1 MEINGEQLHT
11 LWNFV
16 EYKVFIEHW
25 VFPCLDLCLI
35 SLFLGWEEEYSDLG
49 TAGPAPLF
57 TGDVLGLMN
66 RDGHL
71 PFGRVVLECH
81 LQTATF
87 WYQRWFLSVH
97 VTDIKQVLLHNK
109 SNIPLQWLVL
119 FSFIVF
125 PPLHYI
131 SQYKYIYI
139 TSTCTCSEKKS
150 MKNEIQSRRYI
161 YRQ

>member
-1 MEINGEQLHT
+1 MEINKEQFHT

-16 EYKVFIEHW
+16 EDKVFIEHW

-71 PFGRVVLECH
+71 PFGRVVLERH
-81 LQTATF
+81 FQTATF
-87 WYQRWFLSVH
+87 
-97 VTDIKQVLLHNK
+97 
-109 SNIPLQWLVL
+109 
-119 FSFIVF
+119 
-125 PPLHYI
+125 
-131 SQYKYIYI
+131 
-139 TSTCTCSEKKS
+139 
-150 MKNEIQSRRYI
+150 
-161 YRQ
+161 

>member
-1 MEINGEQLHT
+1 MEINKEQFHT

-16 EYKVFIEHW
+16 EDKVFIEHW

-71 PFGRVVLECH
+71 PFSRVVLKRH

-87 WYQRWFLSVH
+87 WYQRWLLSVH
-97 VTDIKQVLLHNK
+97 VTDVKQVLLENK
-109 SNIPLQWLVL
+109 SKGTLYDNDWC
-119 FSFIVF
+119 FITSLF
-125 PPLHYI
+125 PPLPYI
-131 SQYKYIYI
+131 SQYKYKYI
-139 TSTCTCSEKKS
+139 TTCSTCSEKINGKWNS
-150 MKNEIQSRRYI
+150 K
-161 YRQ
+161 

>member
-1 MEINGEQLHT
+1 MEINKEQFHT

-16 EYKVFIEHW
+16 EDKVFIEHW

-71 PFGRVVLECH
+71 PFGRVVLKRH

-87 WYQRWFLSVH
+87 WYQRWLLSVH
-97 VTDIKQVLLHNK
+97 VTDVKQVLLENK
-109 SNIPLQWLVL
+109 SKGTLYDNDWC
-119 FSFIVF
+119 F
-125 PPLHYI
+125 
-131 SQYKYIYI
+131 I
-139 TSTCTCSEKKS
+139 TSLFHLYLIYLNTSTNILLVPAAKKFNGKWNS
-150 MKNEIQSRRYI
+150 K
-161 YRQ
+161 